1 VQRGSNLFASISA
14 GKHFSLSAFCF
25 SEWAIRRCAY
35 PLRIALVLGFLLC
48 GELENSV
55 KEAGRDAR
63 VTGAASVEREEVF
76 L

>member
-1 VQRGSNLFASISA
+1 
-14 GKHFSLSAFCF
+14 
-25 SEWAIRRCAY
+25 
-35 PLRIALVLGFLLC
+35 
-48 GELENSV
+48 LENSV